1 MSLLSSAVGGAM
13 KTAIGTAANAAAA
26 AAKKKNSSS
35 GVSSSGKSP
44 AANWI
49 AGMVDSVGQ
58 AVKSTGVL
66 NQTSGGVSSAYTPY
80 GGAGKT
86 VQVGS
91 DGKAPAGLK
100 AGDSVKTGGGVYRIT
115 GVNADG
121 SYQSQK
127 VAAPAPYGYTDYD
140 GRTRTSEDSTDYA
153 ASYKNYLNAGNLGAA
168 QTALQQRAL
177 KLGGQPDSWQQ
188 SAQDVLDRLKNE
200 QAAESYKSALDS
212 AMDQYDSKA
221 QAIRDEIDAQVK
233 QNIAN
238 LDAQRDLVR
247 QAGAQADAAAL
258 QNYYSAVNPN
268 GAGAEQRSALGLSDS
283 GLTETAQIAAAN
295 AYQGAISSNAQNV
308 ANQLSQIGLAI
319 ENARLT
325 GDMTAAQELQ
335 SYYDSVL
342 QAGQQN
348 AANVLAAGQ
357 WNMQNAQ
364 GQAANLQNN
373 AWTLA
378 GLTGNYA
385 GQQTLAGQQAALE
398 FKNMDIQNQRAL
410 LELEIQR
417 KFGWDQAAAELY
429 LMQKQAQGQDLSNI
443 YQELQNSYARR
454 VGGF

>member
-35 GVSSSGKSP
+35 GGSSGGKSP
-44 AANWI
+44 TANWI
-49 AGMVDSVGQ
+49 AGMLDSAGQ
-58 AVKSTGVL
+58 AAKSTGVL
-66 NQTSGGVSSAYTPY
+66 KQTAGGVSSAYTPY

-100 AGDSVKTGGGVYRIT
+100 AGDSVKTGGGTYRIT

-121 SYQSQK
+121 SYQSQR
-127 VAAPAPYGYTDYD
+127 APASVPPAYRYTDYD
-140 GRTRTSEDSTDYA
+140 GLKRTSEDSTDYA
-153 ASYKNYLNAGNLGAA
+153 ANYKNYLNAGNLGAA
-168 QTALQQRAL
+168 QTALQQRSL

-200 QAAESYKSALDS
+200 QAAEGHKSALDGY
-212 AMDQYDSKA
+212 MDQYGGKA
-221 QAIRDEIDAQVK
+221 EEIRDYIDAQTR

-247 QAGAQADAAAL
+247 QAGEQANAAAL
-258 QNYYSAVNPN
+258 QNYYSTINPN
-268 GAGAEQRSALGLSDS
+268 GAGAEQRAALGLSDS

-295 AYQGAISSNAQNV
+295 AYQGAVNSNAQNV
-308 ANQLSQIGLAI
+308 ANQLAQIDLAI
-319 ENARLT
+319 QNARLT
-325 GDMTAAQELQ
+325 GDMQTAQELQ

-348 AANVLAAGQ
+348 AANILAAGQ
-357 WNMQNAQ
+357 WNIQNAQ
-364 GQAANLQNN
+364 GQAARLQQD
-373 AWTLA
+373 AWTRA
-378 GLTGNYA
+378 GLTGSYA

-417 KFGWDQAAAELY
+417 KFGWDQAAADLY
-429 LMQKQAQGQDLSNI
+429 IAQKQGQGQDLSNI

-454 VGGF
+454 MM

>member
-1 MSLLSSAVGGAM
+1 MSLLSGALGGAM
-13 KTAIGTAANAAAA
+13 KTAIGTAANAAAS

-35 GVSSSGKSP
+35 GVSSGSKSP

-49 AGMVDSVGQ
+49 AGMLDNVGQ

-66 NQTSGGVSSAYTPY
+66 NQTSGGVSGAYNPY
-80 GGAGKT
+80 GSAGKT

-140 GRTRTSEDSTDYA
+140 GLKRTSEDSTDYA

-168 QTALQQRAL
+168 QTALQQRSL

-200 QAAESYKSALDS
+200 QAAEGYKSALDG
-212 AMDQYDSKA
+212 AMDQCDSKA
-221 QAIRDEIDAQVK
+221 DAIRDEIDAQTR

-268 GAGAEQRSALGLSDS
+268 GAGAEQRAALGLSDS

-295 AYQGAISSNAQNV
+295 AYQGAVSSNAQNV
-308 ANQLSQIGLAI
+308 ANQLAQIDLAI

-325 GDMTAAQELQ
+325 GDMQTAQELQ

-348 AANVLAAGQ
+348 AANILAAGQ
-357 WNMQNAQ
+357 WNIQNAQ
-364 GQAANLQNN
+364 GQAAQLQQD
-373 AWTLA
+373 AWTRA
-378 GLTGNYA
+378 GLFGSYA

-398 FKNMDIQNQRAL
+398 FKNMDTANQLAALNLMIQQ
-410 LELEIQR
+410 
-417 KFGWDQAAAELY
+417 KYGMDQAAAELY
-429 LMQKQAQGQDLSNI
+429 LMQKQGQGQNLSNI
-443 YQELQNSYARR
+443 YQELQNSYAWR

>member
-1 MSLLSSAVGGAM
+1 MSLLSGALGGAM
-13 KTAIGTAANAAAA
+13 KTAVGTAANAAAS

-35 GVSSSGKSP
+35 GSSPGGAKS
-44 AANWI
+44 
-49 AGMVDSVGQ
+49 
-58 AVKSTGVL
+58 
-66 NQTSGGVSSAYTPY
+66 QTSGGVSGAYNPY
-80 GGAGKT
+80 GSAGKT

-140 GRTRTSEDSTDYA
+140 GLKRTSEDSTDYA
-153 ASYKNYLNAGNLGAA
+153 ASYKNYLDARNYGAA
-168 QTALQQRAL
+168 QAQLDSRQI

-200 QAAESYKSALDS
+200 QDAEDYKSALDG

-221 QAIRDEIDAQVK
+221 DAIRDKIDAQTR

-268 GAGAEQRSALGLSDS
+268 GAGAEQRAALGLSDS

-295 AYQGAISSNAQNV
+295 AYQGEVSSNAQNV
-308 ANQLSQIGLAI
+308 ANQLAQIDLAI

-325 GDMTAAQELQ
+325 GDMQTAQELQ

-348 AANVLAAGQ
+348 AANILAAGQ
-357 WNMQNAQ
+357 WNIQNAQ
-364 GQAANLQNN
+364 GQAARLQQD
-373 AWTLA
+373 AWTRA
-378 GLTGNYA
+378 GLFGSYA
-385 GQQTLAGQQAALE
+385 GQQTLAGRQAELE
-398 FKNMDIQNQRAL
+398 FQSMDTANQRAL

-417 KFGWDQAAAELY
+417 KFGWDQAAADLY
-429 LMQKQAQGQDLSNI
+429 ITQKQGQGYNLDNI
-443 YQELQNSYARR
+443 YKELQNSYAWR

>member
-1 MSLLSSAVGGAM
+1 MSLLSGAVGGAM
-13 KTAIGTAANAAAA
+13 KTAVGTAANAAAA
-26 AAKKKNSSS
+26 AAKRKNSASGSS
-35 GVSSSGKSP
+35 PGGAKS
-44 AANWI
+44 
-49 AGMVDSVGQ
+49 
-58 AVKSTGVL
+58 
-66 NQTSGGVSSAYTPY
+66 QTAGGVSSAYSPY
-80 GGAGKT
+80 GSAGKT

-100 AGDSVKTGGGVYRIT
+100 AGDSVKTGGGTYRIT

-127 VAAPAPYGYTDYD
+127 VAAPAAYGYTDYD
-140 GRTRTSEDSTDYA
+140 GRTRTSGDSTDYA
-153 ASYKNYLNAGNLGAA
+153 ASYKNYLDAGNLGAA
-168 QTALQQRAL
+168 QAALQQRGL

-221 QAIRDEIDAQVK
+221 QAIRDEIDAQTR

-238 LDAQRDLVR
+238 LDAQRGLVR

-268 GAGAEQRSALGLSDS
+268 GAGAEQRAALGLSDS

-308 ANQLSQIGLAI
+308 ANQLAQIDLAI

-348 AANVLAAGQ
+348 AANILAAGQ
-357 WNMQNAQ
+357 WNIQNAQ
-364 GQAANLQNN
+364 GQAAQLQQD
-373 AWTLA
+373 AWTRA
-378 GLTGNYA
+378 GLFGSYA

-398 FKNMDIQNQRAL
+398 FKNMDTANQRAL

-417 KFGWDQAAAELY
+417 KFGWDQAAADLY
-429 LMQKQAQGQDLSNI
+429 ITQKQGQGQDLSNI

-454 VGGF
+454 MM

>member
-35 GVSSSGKSP
+35 GGSSGGKSP
-44 AANWI
+44 
-49 AGMVDSVGQ
+49 
-58 AVKSTGVL
+58 TVL
-66 NQTSGGVSSAYTPY
+66 NQTSGGVPSAYTPY

-100 AGDSVKTGGGVYRIT
+100 AGDSVKTGGGIYRIT

-121 SYQSQK
+121 SYQSQR

-140 GRTRTSEDSTDYA
+140 GLKRTSEDSTDYA
-153 ASYKNYLNAGNLGAA
+153 ANYKNYLNAGNLGAA
-168 QTALQQRAL
+168 QTALQQRSL

-200 QAAESYKSALDS
+200 QAAEGYKSALDGY
-212 AMDQYDSKA
+212 MDQYGGKA
-221 QAIRDEIDAQVK
+221 EEIRDYIDAQTR

-247 QAGAQADAAAL
+247 QAGEQANAAAL
-258 QNYYSAVNPN
+258 QNYYSTINPN
-268 GAGAEQRSALGLSDS
+268 GAGAEQRAALGLSDS

-295 AYQGAISSNAQNV
+295 AYQGAVNSNAQNV
-308 ANQLSQIGLAI
+308 ANQLAQIDLAI
-319 ENARLT
+319 QNARLT
-325 GDMTAAQELQ
+325 GDMQTAQELQ

-348 AANVLAAGQ
+348 AANILAAGQ
-357 WNMQNAQ
+357 WNIQNAQ
-364 GQAANLQNN
+364 GQAARLQQD
-373 AWTLA
+373 AWTRA
-378 GLTGNYA
+378 GLTGSYA

-417 KFGWDQAAAELY
+417 KFGWDQAAADLY
-429 LMQKQAQGQDLSNI
+429 LAQKQAQGQDLSNI

-454 VGGF
+454 IM

>member
-1 MSLLSSAVGGAM
+1 MSLLSGALGGAM
-13 KTAIGTAANAAAA
+13 KTAVGTAANAAAS

-35 GVSSSGKSP
+35 GSSPGGAKS
-44 AANWI
+44 
-49 AGMVDSVGQ
+49 
-58 AVKSTGVL
+58 
-66 NQTSGGVSSAYTPY
+66 QTSGGVSGAYNPY
-80 GGAGKT
+80 GSAGKT

-140 GRTRTSEDSTDYA
+140 GLKRTSEDSTDYA
-153 ASYKNYLNAGNLGAA
+153 ASYKNYLDARNYGAA
-168 QTALQQRAL
+168 QAQLDSRQI

-200 QAAESYKSALDS
+200 QDAEDYKSALDG

-221 QAIRDEIDAQVK
+221 DAIRDKIDAQTR

-238 LDAQRDLVR
+238 LDAQRGLVR

-268 GAGAEQRSALGLSDS
+268 GAGAEQRAALGLSDS

-295 AYQGAISSNAQNV
+295 AYQGAVSSNAQNV
-308 ANQLSQIGLAI
+308 ANQLAQIDLAI

-325 GDMTAAQELQ
+325 GDMQTAQELQ

-348 AANVLAAGQ
+348 AANILAAGQ
-357 WNMQNAQ
+357 WNIQNAQ
-364 GQAANLQNN
+364 GQAAQLQQD
-373 AWTLA
+373 AWTRA
-378 GLTGNYA
+378 GLFGSYA

-398 FKNMDIQNQRAL
+398 FKNMDTANQRAL

-417 KFGWDQAAAELY
+417 KFGWDQAAADLY
-429 LMQKQAQGQDLSNI
+429 ITQKQGQGQDLSNI

-454 VGGF
+454 MM

>member
-1 MSLLSSAVGGAM
+1 MSLLSGALGGAM
-13 KTAIGTAANAAAA
+13 KTAVGTAANAAAS

-35 GVSSSGKSP
+35 GSSPGGAKS
-44 AANWI
+44 
-49 AGMVDSVGQ
+49 
-58 AVKSTGVL
+58 
-66 NQTSGGVSSAYTPY
+66 QTSGGVSGAYNPY
-80 GGAGKT
+80 GSAGKT

-140 GRTRTSEDSTDYA
+140 GLKRTSEDSTDYA
-153 ASYKNYLNAGNLGAA
+153 ASYKNYLDARNYGAA
-168 QTALQQRAL
+168 QAQLDSRQI

-200 QAAESYKSALDS
+200 QDAEDYKSALDG

-221 QAIRDEIDAQVK
+221 DAIRDKIDAQTR

-268 GAGAEQRSALGLSDS
+268 GAGAEQRAALGLSDS

-295 AYQGAISSNAQNV
+295 AYQGAVSSNAQNV
-308 ANQLSQIGLAI
+308 ANQLAQIDLAI

-325 GDMTAAQELQ
+325 GDMQTAQELQ

-348 AANVLAAGQ
+348 AANILAAGQ
-357 WNMQNAQ
+357 WNIQNAQ
-364 GQAANLQNN
+364 GQAAQLQQD
-373 AWTLA
+373 AWTRA
-378 GLTGNYA
+378 GLFGSYA

-417 KFGWDQAAAELY
+417 KFGWDQAAADLY
-429 LMQKQAQGQDLSNI
+429 ITQKQGQGQNLSNI

-454 VGGF
+454 MM

>member
-13 KTAIGTAANAAAA
+13 KTAVGTAANAAAS

-35 GVSSSGKSP
+35 GVSSGSKSP

-49 AGMVDSVGQ
+49 AGMLDNVGQ

-66 NQTSGGVSSAYTPY
+66 NQTSGGVSGAYNPY
-80 GGAGKT
+80 GSAGKT

-140 GRTRTSEDSTDYA
+140 GLKRTSEDSTDYA

-168 QTALQQRAL
+168 QTALQQRSL

-200 QAAESYKSALDS
+200 QAAEGYKSALDG

-221 QAIRDEIDAQVK
+221 DAIRDEIDAQTR

-268 GAGAEQRSALGLSDS
+268 GAGAEQRAALGLSDS

-295 AYQGAISSNAQNV
+295 AYQGAVSSNAQNV
-308 ANQLSQIGLAI
+308 ANQLAQIDLAI

-325 GDMTAAQELQ
+325 GDMQTAQELQ
-335 SYYDSVL
+335 SFYDSVL

-348 AANVLAAGQ
+348 AANILAAGQ
-357 WNMQNAQ
+357 WNIQNAQ
-364 GQAANLQNN
+364 GQAAQLQQD
-373 AWTLA
+373 AWTRA
-378 GLTGNYA
+378 GLFGSYA
-385 GQQTLAGQQAALE
+385 GQQTLAGRQAELE
-398 FKNMDIQNQRAL
+398 FQSMDTANQRAL

-417 KFGWDQAAAELY
+417 KFGWDQAAADLY
-429 LMQKQAQGQDLSNI
+429 ITQKQGQGYDLSNI

-454 VGGF
+454 MM